1 MVRLY
6 KTKNLRAQWSEE
18 DAGIA
23 IAAVE
28 GGMSLKKAAK
38 DYNVPRTTLR
48 RKLKLKRCVSSMKT
62 VLSHPAILKLQ
73 QEVEYQ
79 RTHQA
84 SSPIR
89 STMILLHQQL
99 HRQKCRKHHFQTFLM
114 QKLL

>member
-23 IAAVE
+23 VAAVE

-38 DYNVPRTTLR
+38 DYNVPRTSLR

-62 VLSHPAILKLQ
+62 CFGSSNNFKAATRGGISADSAGPAVLSG
-73 QEVEYQ
+73 Q
-79 RTHQA
+79 R
-84 SSPIR
+84 
-89 STMILLHQQL
+89 
-99 HRQKCRKHHFQTFLM
+99 
-114 QKLL
+114 

>member
-6 KTKNLRAQWSEE
+6 KNLRAQWSGE

-23 IAAVE
+23 VAAVE

-38 DYNVPRTTLR
+38 DYNAPRTTLR

-62 VLSHPAILKLQ
+62 VLVHPTILKPQ

-79 RTHQA
+79 PTQQ
-84 SSPIR
+84 SSSIIR
-89 STMILLHQQL
+89 STMILFHQQL
-99 HRQKCRKHHFQTFLM
+99 QRQKCRKHHFQTFLM
-114 QKLL
+114 QKSL